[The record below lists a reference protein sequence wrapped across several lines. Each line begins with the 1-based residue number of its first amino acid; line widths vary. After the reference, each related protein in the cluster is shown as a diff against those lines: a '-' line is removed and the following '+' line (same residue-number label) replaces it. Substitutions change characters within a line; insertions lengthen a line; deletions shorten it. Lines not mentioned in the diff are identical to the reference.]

1 MSRSLRSVLRATV
14 AVLPLALSAC
24 GGSPVAD
31 GSTEPVDLTQ
41 FNESTD
47 RFAVLGTLGE
57 PAGTVTHEGRRCD
70 IYKLYTSGLGAGG
83 KAAVKAAEVLT
94 SVATLGLA
102 QIIWAPVRA
111 GTRPKQHTVLMCY
124 AANDAL
130 VEIFDKNPNDG
141 SPPELRIVNAKL
153 YATPVAV
160 AATRAV
166 TEAEQPPIS
175 LPASSPVTE
184 PAPVTGPAATP
195 MPAPAAGTIGLN
207 NVSREA
213 VDGPNQVHPG
223 RVIVPAD
230 ASTDDLNTLSAM
242 RSQRANAPALAA
254 RKTDAPPPPTAEPQ
268 PDTRP

>member
-1 MSRSLRSVLRATV
+1 MSRRLASVLRATV

-31 GSTEPVDLTQ
+31 GSTEPVDLAQ

-57 PAGTVTHEGRRCD
+57 PAGSVTHEGRRCD

-102 QIIWAPVRA
+102 QLIWAPVRA
-111 GTRPKQHTVLMCY
+111 GTRPRQHTVLMCY

-141 SPPELRIVNAKL
+141 SPPEVRIVNAKL

-175 LPASSPVTE
+175 LPASSPVT
-184 PAPVTGPAATP
+184 APVSTPAATP

-242 RSQRANAPALAA
+242 RSQRANASALAA
-254 RKTDAPPPPTAEPQ
+254 RKTDAPPSAVEPQ
-268 PDTRP
+268 PDTGP